1 MDKYRVPG
9 FAARLRELR
18 EGAGLTQAQLAE
30 RAGVHKLTVAKLE
43 QGIREPSWATVLVLS
58 DALGLECTA
67 FKTAPTG
74 ANPTGRRPR
83 GRPRK
88 AAVEPAPKRPR
99 GRPKKAE

>member
-18 EGAGLTQAQLAE
+18 EAAGLTQAQLAE
-30 RAGVHKLTVAKLE
+30 RAGLHKLTVAKLE

-67 FKTAPTG
+67 FKTEPTAG
-74 ANPTGRRPR
+74 NPTGKRPR

-88 AAVEPAPKRPR
+88 ATVEPLPKRPR
-99 GRPKKAE
+99 GRPRKIT